1 MIDNYSSWKW
11 KDAGIL
17 AYPCDSQ
24 RGVNSCATP
33 CLKFI
38 TYLHVVHTLSF
49 TLRILLTFYIL
60 YAEQFKTCINEN
72 LATAVFVLVVCF
84 FVSVKARP
92 RKIPYNILRKTLQ
105 QRKSLDGISQL
116 WNKDGSRWSARFP
129 PLWPRFDSLNRWCID
144 ASVLNLL
151 VVLCIVS
158 RVSLPPQ
165 KPSLQISIQP
175 GKGNTKTHPVQ
186 IPK

>member
-38 TYLHVVHTLSF
+38 TYQHVVHTLSF

-60 YAEQFKTCINEN
+60 YVEQLKTCINEN
-72 LATAVFVLVVCF
+72 LATAVFFFFLVVCF

-92 RKIPYNILRKTLQ
+92 RKIPCNILRKTLQ

-116 WNKDGSRWSARFP
+116 WNKDGSRWKRSFSSALAWIRFP
-129 PLWPRFDSLNRWCID
+129 KPLMHWCECTEFVGCSLHCFEGFPTSSKTITSNFDSTWKR
-144 ASVLNLL
+144 
-151 VVLCIVS
+151 
-158 RVSLPPQ
+158 
-165 KPSLQISIQP
+165 KY
-175 GKGNTKTHPVQ
+175 
-186 IPK
+186 